1 MIFVNLDNNVRFFY
15 LSKQYANVNE
25 NFKNISKKR
34 KYILHKKHNFL
45 GFFLLANYSFLV
57 LGFVLSD
64 KI

>member
-1 MIFVNLDNNVRFFY
+1 MYVSFISANNTQMSMKT
-15 LSKQYANVNE
+15 L
-25 NFKNISKKR
+25 KNISKKR